1 MTAEPESES
10 FEDRFKALSEILARL
25 EEGDLSLDECL
36 KEYEH
41 GVRAVG
47 LCRELLDQAE
57 RRIEELTPAG
67 LKVQTPEE

>member
-1 MTAEPESES
+1 VTAEPES

-25 EEGDLSLDECL
+25 EEGDLSLDDCL

-47 LCRELLDQAE
+47 RCRELLDKAE

-67 LKVQTPEE
+67 LKVQTSEE